1 MDDLI
6 YRPCKTCGAVDY
18 NNLAGDDDEFNELPD
33 GRMEVHPK
41 KCDKC
46 DLVLMMSES
55 SALH

>member
-33 GRMEVHPK
+33 GRMEVHPIN
-41 KCDKC
+41 D
-46 DLVLMMSES
+46 V
-55 SALH
+55 